1 MTTQGTVLIT
11 GCSTGIGR
19 LAAETFHAKGWNV
32 VATMRRPEMGKDL
45 AERGLVVER
54 LDVTEPDEITRALAA
69 TCERFGAI
77 DVLVNNAG
85 YGGHALL
92 EQSSDRMIRD
102 MYETNVFG
110 VMKTCRAV
118 LPIMRRQQGGR
129 IINVTSMAGLMALP
143 TDSVYTSTKY
153 AVEGLTEGLALEVKP
168 LGILAKTVAPGAYM
182 TTAFGANNDNE
193 DIEAGDPELAAYA
206 AKLRAHLMSVVSSE
220 GGATADPQEVAD
232 VIYRCATEDMP
243 VHNPVGADAQM
254 LMGLMGGA
262 PRQDFIAQM
271 EQMLLPN
278 GGASA

>member
-1 MTTQGTVLIT
+1 MTTQPTVLIT

-19 LAAETFHAKGWNV
+19 LAAETFQAKEWNV
-32 VATMRRPEMGKDL
+32 VATMRRPETGSDL
-45 AERGLVVER
+45 PQLDRVVVER
-54 LDVTEPDEITRALAA
+54 LDVTDQASVARAIDVTLD
-69 TCERFGAI
+69 RFGAI

-110 VMKTCRAV
+110 VMNTTRAV
-118 LPIMRRQQGGR
+118 LPIMRRQGGGR

-153 AVEGLTEGLALEVKP
+153 AIEGLTEGLALECKP
-168 LGILAKTVAPGAYM
+168 LNILAKTVAPGAYM
-182 TTAFGANNDNE
+182 TTAFGSNNDDE
-193 DIEAGDPELAAYA
+193 DMSAGPPELAEYA
-206 AKLRAHLMSVVSSE
+206 VKLREHLMAVVSGE

-232 VIYRCATEDMP
+232 KIYECATEDTP
-243 VHNPVGADAQM
+243 VHNPVGSDAEM

-262 PRQDFIAQM
+262 PRQDFIVQM
-271 EQMLLPN
+271 EQMLLPK
-278 GGASA
+278 